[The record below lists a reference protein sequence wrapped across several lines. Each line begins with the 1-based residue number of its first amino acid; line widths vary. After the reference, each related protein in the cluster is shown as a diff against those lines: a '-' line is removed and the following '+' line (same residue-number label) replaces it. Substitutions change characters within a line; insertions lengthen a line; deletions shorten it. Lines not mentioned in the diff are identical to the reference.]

1 MLTRAPC
8 TWNVEALS
16 SAESKVLGPLHEG
29 IEMRAIL
36 SALAGGAFAALAT
49 LSAPSHAE
57 QAGLYFGADV
67 GLFDFDLPGE
77 LSRLEACDNGSCGNI
92 ASPTYDDTNFRL
104 SGVVGM
110 GVTEMLRVEAEAFFD
125 IDTASGS
132 EQQSHGLSASVSGD
146 VRTYGVMLN
155 SWVDLGAGTTWGL
168 YAGGG
173 VGMLFADTSYR
184 ILDRAQIALQGGGD
198 DSDTEFAYQI
208 GLGVHFQG
216 WHAGYRFIKTGDLDN
231 YGDVTQH
238 VLMVGL
244 RMW

>member
-1 MLTRAPC
+1 
-8 TWNVEALS
+8 
-16 SAESKVLGPLHEG
+16 
-29 IEMRAIL
+29 MRAIL
-36 SALAGGAFAALAT
+36 SAVAGSAFAALV
-49 LSAPSHAE
+49 LVSPPSHAE

-77 LSRLEACDNGSCGNI
+77 LSQLEGCNSGSRCEFK
-92 ASPTYDDTNFRL
+92 SPTYDDTNFRI

-110 GVTEMLRVEAEAFFD
+110 GLTEMLRAETEVFFD

-132 EQQSHGLSASVSGD
+132 ESQESGLSASVSGD

-155 SWVDLGAGTTWGL
+155 SWVDLGAGTTWGI

-173 VGMLFADTSYR
+173 AGMLFADTSHR
-184 ILDRAQIALQGGGD
+184 ILDRAQNALDGSGD
-198 DSDTEFAYQI
+198 ETDTEFAYQL

-216 WHAGYRFIKTGDLDN
+216 WHVGYRFLKTGDLND
-231 YGDVTQH
+231 YGEITQH
-238 VLMVGL
+238 VLLAGL

>member
-1 MLTRAPC
+1 
-8 TWNVEALS
+8 
-16 SAESKVLGPLHEG
+16 
-29 IEMRAIL
+29 MRAIL
-36 SALAGGAFAALAT
+36 SAVAGSAFAALAT
-49 LSAPSHAE
+49 LSAPSQAE

-67 GLFDFDLPGE
+67 GLFDFDLPGK
-77 LSRLEACDNGSCGNI
+77 LSQLQGCNNGSCSDFE
-92 ASPTYDDTNFRL
+92 SPSYDDTSFRL
-104 SGVVGM
+104 IGVVGM
-110 GVTEMLRVEAEAFFD
+110 GLTEMLRAEAEVFFD

-132 EQQSHGLSASVSGD
+132 ERQAHGLSASVSGD

-173 VGMLFADTSYR
+173 AGMLFADTSHR
-184 ILDRAQIALQGGGD
+184 IVDRAGAALRGSGD
-198 DSDTEFAYQI
+198 ESDTEFAYQL

-216 WHAGYRFIKTGDLDN
+216 WHVGYRYIKTGDLND

-238 VLMVGL
+238 VLVAGL